1 VGALGLTLVASVRQ
15 RRHQFAVLKALGFTQ
30 RQLAASVAWQ
40 SSVAAV
46 IGVIAGVPIGI
57 ALGRYL
63 WTLFARDLSAV
74 PHPTV
79 PVTSVLAVAFGAVVF
94 ANLVALFPG
103 RIAARTGTSLLL
115 RVE

>member
-1 VGALGLTLVASVRQ
+1 
-15 RRHQFAVLKALGFTQ
+15 
-30 RQLAASVAWQ
+30 
-40 SSVAAV
+40 VAAV

-57 ALGRYL
+57 ALGRFL
-63 WTLFARDLSAV
+63 WTLFARGISAV

-79 PVTSVLAVAFGAVVF
+79 PVASLLGVAFGAVVF